1 MNFITIAIASLIPLL
16 VGAIWYN
23 PKVLGTA
30 WMTEAGIT
38 EDKIKS
44 GNMLVIFGTTLLLS
58 LFLSLALY
66 TIVIHQSHI
75 YSTLM
80 NEAALQDPNSELS
93 LWVQEFMN
101 KYGQNFRTFKHGAFH
116 GAISGVLIAI
126 PILSINALFER
137 RSFKYILINA
147 GFWIAC
153 MTLMG
158 GIICAYA

>member
-1 MNFITIAIASLIPLL
+1 MNFIAIAVASLIPLL

-30 WMTEAGIT
+30 WMREADVS
-38 EDKIKS
+38 EEKIKNA
-44 GNMLVIFGTTLLLS
+44 NMLVIFGTTLLLGI
-58 LFLSLALY
+58 FLSFAMY

-80 NEAALQDPNSELS
+80 NETALQDPNSELS

-116 GAISGVLIAI
+116 GTISGILLATPVLT
-126 PILSINALFER
+126 INALFER
-137 RSFKYILINA
+137 KSFKYILINA
-147 GFWIAC
+147 GFWTIC
-153 MTLMG
+153 MALMG